1 MFALTVCVGS
11 KPRIPCVAV
20 SPRRVLFQR
29 IGVIWEC
36 PPRLR
41 PVHTSHH
48 LRWVLHA
55 VTFDYAVC
63 DGLCVA
69 LLHDRRGRTML
80 LLLAL
85 FALALPVDAMPESSG
100 AGSTNF
106 SSVAVPMK
114 VAMALLHLL
123 PSSQPCC
130 AAGVGRL
137 DIVDV
142 PASDEEQVRR
152 Q

>member
-1 MFALTVCVGS
+1 
-11 KPRIPCVAV
+11 
-20 SPRRVLFQR
+20 
-29 IGVIWEC
+29 
-36 PPRLR
+36 
-41 PVHTSHH
+41 
-48 LRWVLHA
+48 
-55 VTFDYAVC
+55 
-63 DGLCVA
+63 
-69 LLHDRRGRTML
+69 ML

-85 FALALPVDAMPESSG
+85 FALALPVDAMPESMPESSG

>member
-1 MFALTVCVGS
+1 
-11 KPRIPCVAV
+11 
-20 SPRRVLFQR
+20 
-29 IGVIWEC
+29 
-36 PPRLR
+36 
-41 PVHTSHH
+41 
-48 LRWVLHA
+48 
-55 VTFDYAVC
+55 
-63 DGLCVA
+63 
-69 LLHDRRGRTML
+69 ML

-85 FALALPVDAMPESSG
+85 FALALPVDAIPESSG

-152 Q
+152 EWRQDGRTGGVREELSRRRL